1 MPNRP
6 SVADRA
12 SFLDAQTQGKNLP
25 RDECKV
31 CVLHISK
38 QKLRAGVEKDDAH
51 DKSETLKS
59 YNVTTEELLPFLT
72 L

>member
-1 MPNRP
+1 VPNRL

-12 SFLDAQTQGKNLP
+12 SFLDPQTQGKNLA

-51 DKSETLKS
+51 NEK
-59 YNVTTEELLPFLT
+59 
-72 L
+72 